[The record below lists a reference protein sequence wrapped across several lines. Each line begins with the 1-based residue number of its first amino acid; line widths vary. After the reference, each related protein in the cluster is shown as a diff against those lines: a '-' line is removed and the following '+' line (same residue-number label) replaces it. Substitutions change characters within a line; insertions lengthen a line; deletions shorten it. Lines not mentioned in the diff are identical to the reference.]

1 MWEDE
6 NTATTDSPAEES
18 EINLDGF
25 GIIVEE

>member
-6 NTATTDSPAEES
+6 NTTTISPAEES

-25 GIIVEE
+25 GIVVVD